1 MKSKRMKA
9 LEGAA
14 HSYIEAFC
22 KKQEMEFEGTIGVCE
37 IVICSDFYFSFQDIV
52 HDIETKQP
60 KGLIIKWYYDSIDFH
75 PKVLNYKSFCIGL
88 RFEHIV

>member
-14 HSYIEAFC
+14 HSYIEA
-22 KKQEMEFEGTIGVCE
+22 
-37 IVICSDFYFSFQDIV
+37 
-52 HDIETKQP
+52 
-60 KGLIIKWYYDSIDFH
+60 